1 MNSNGEKVPCHILIN
16 SCKPLGFQV
25 QEQENQ
31 DARTFENLY
40 ELVDFYSVFLQLPLS
55 SNLPFERSVASFIYL

>member
-1 MNSNGEKVPCHILIN
+1 MAFSTLNAAGEKVPCHILIN

-31 DARTFENLY
+31 EARIFQNLY
-40 ELVDFYSVFLQLPLS
+40 ELVDFYSVFLQLPFAS
-55 SNLPFERSVASFIYL
+55 DLPFER